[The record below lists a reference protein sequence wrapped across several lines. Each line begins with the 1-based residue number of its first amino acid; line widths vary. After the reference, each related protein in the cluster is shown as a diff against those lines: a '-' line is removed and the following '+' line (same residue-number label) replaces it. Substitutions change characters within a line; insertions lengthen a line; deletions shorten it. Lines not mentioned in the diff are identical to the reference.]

1 MAMADGAT
9 EDEGHSP
16 GTEVASTRFG
26 LKVKLLVAM
35 GVIAATTVI
44 SAGISGLSFDR
55 ISDQMTLFSTRTLS
69 DLETAQRVSAL
80 GPSVGAGAANLIAS
94 PNEAERVQRFQKLE
108 QDIAELRNVVQQLSG
123 AEAADADIQAT
134 IEALAENLR
143 AINAAVGRR
152 TQQELDVA
160 AAFEEIAASRKA
172 LNDRLGPYIEELSG
186 SVGDNF
192 NNMMTQPDKMMEFLF
207 PLFGSYGKVQV
218 LQSVQAF
225 SDQVMTHVVTVA
237 TAPTEDRMR
246 EADGEVQELLRWA
259 SDTRSA
265 LNADFTDSGRAVADL
280 LKTFFEVLGKEE
292 GLAFHRAQVFTL
304 QTELESLLA
313 ANRQLVESLEQFTVE
328 AASEAAESGRE
339 SIGLVENTVQRSE
352 LWLVAISALSIL
364 LAFGIGYFYVGRMV
378 VGRLL
383 NLSGAMERI
392 AGGDLESEID
402 TGQSDEIGSMSR
414 ALVTLR
420 ENSRKVESMRAEKEV
435 ADRNAERERRAA
447 LNRLADDFNSRVSA
461 IVQSV
466 DVAVS
471 GLTDAVNGM
480 AQDTTRSA
488 EQARA
493 ASLSAQTAAD
503 RIGTV
508 SQTSQELSYSM
519 RDMSARTSEAS
530 RISGAVTQD
539 AERTD
544 TAVESLSEAA
554 SRIGDVVAL
563 ISDIAEQTNLLALNA
578 TIEAARAGEA
588 GKGFAVVANEVK
600 SLANQTASATG
611 DIVAQVDAI
620 KSAVAEAADTTRLV
634 TDGIGN
640 VDRVVSE
647 IADATQQQTD
657 ATAAIHETMQ
667 STSQEIES
675 VNGQVGTIMEASEQ
689 VQAASDALVR
699 GVGEVRQ
706 STGDLARELERFVM
720 DIRQDESGSAKG

>member
-1 MAMADGAT
+1 MALVTDDGANGPA
-9 EDEGHSP
+9 EGVS
-16 GTEVASTRFG
+16 TTRFG
-26 LKVKLLVAM
+26 LKVKLLIAM

-55 ISDQMTLFSTRTLS
+55 ISDQMNLFSSRTLS
-69 DLETAQRVSAL
+69 DLEAAQRVSAL

-94 PNEAERVQRFQKLE
+94 PNEEVRVQRFERLQ
-108 QDIAELRNVVQQLSG
+108 QDISELRAVVQDLSG
-123 AEAADADIQAT
+123 ADTADAEIQST
-134 IEALAENLR
+134 IEALTANLR
-143 AINAAVGRR
+143 AINDAVGRR
-152 TQQELDVA
+152 TTQEQAVA
-160 AAFEEIAASRKA
+160 AAFAEIATARQA
-172 LNDRLGPYIEELSG
+172 LNDRLGPYIEDLSG
-186 SVGDNF
+186 EVGNNF
-192 NNMMTQPDKMMEFLF
+192 NNMLTQPDKMMEFLF
-207 PLFGSYGKVQV
+207 PLYGSYGKVQV
-218 LQSVQAF
+218 LHTVQAF
-225 SDQVMTHVVTVA
+225 SDQVMTHVVTIA
-237 TAPTEDRMR
+237 TAPSEERMR
-246 EADGEVQELLRWA
+246 EADAKVQDLLRWA

-265 LNADFTDSGRAVADL
+265 LNADFTDSGRAVAEL
-280 LKTFFEVLGKEE
+280 LKAFFEVLGKEK
-292 GLAFHRAQVFTL
+292 GLAFHRTQVFAV
-304 QTELESLLA
+304 QAELEALLTE
-313 ANRQLVESLEQFTVE
+313 NRQLVAKLEEFTLQAATE
-328 AASEAAESGRE
+328 AAQGGRD
-339 SIGLVENTVQRSE
+339 SIGLVEDTVMQSE
-352 LWLVAISALSIL
+352 IWLVAISVLSIG

-383 NLSGAMERI
+383 NLSSAMERI

-402 TGQSDEIGSMSR
+402 TRQGDEIGSMSR

-420 ENSRKVESMRAEKEV
+420 ENSRKVESLRAEKEV

-480 AQDTTRSA
+480 AQDTSRSA

-493 ASLSAQTAAD
+493 ASLSAQTAVD
-503 RIGTV
+503 RIGSV
-508 SQTSQELSYSM
+508 SQTSQELSVSM
-519 RDMSARTSEAS
+519 RDMSTRTNEAS

-554 SRIGDVVAL
+554 ARIGDVVAL

-611 DIVAQVDAI
+611 DIVAQVEAI
-620 KSAVAEAADTTRLV
+620 KSAVREAADTTKLV
-634 TDGIGN
+634 TEGVGN

-647 IADATQQQTD
+647 IADVTQRQTD

-675 VNGQVGTIMEASEQ
+675 VNGQVGSIMEASDQ
-689 VQAASDALVR
+689 VQTASDALVR

-706 STGDLARELERFVM
+706 STGDLARELERFVV
-720 DIRQDESGSAKG
+720 DIRQDDSEMVRAS

>member
-1 MAMADGAT
+1 MALAT
-9 EDEGHSP
+9 EAGTNGPDEGGS
-16 GTEVASTRFG
+16 TTRFG
-26 LKVKLLVAM
+26 LRVKLLLAM

-55 ISDQMTLFSTRTLS
+55 ISDQMNLFSSRTLS
-69 DLETAQRVSAL
+69 DLEAAQRVSAL

-94 PNEAERVQRFQKLE
+94 PSEAERIQRFERLQ
-108 QDIAELRNVVQQLSG
+108 QDIAELRQVVQNLSG
-123 AEAADADIQAT
+123 ADASDADIQAT
-134 IEALAENLR
+134 IESLAANLR
-143 AINAAVGRR
+143 LINDAVGRR
-152 TQQELDVA
+152 TSQEQAVA
-160 AAFEEIAASRKA
+160 AAFEEIATARKA
-172 LNDRLGPYIEELSG
+172 LNDQLGPYIEELSG
-186 SVGDNF
+186 NVGDNF
-192 NNMMTQPDKMMEFLF
+192 NNMLTQPDKMMEFLF
-207 PLFGSYGKVQV
+207 PLYGAYGKVQV
-218 LQSVQAF
+218 LHTVQAF
-225 SDQVMTHVVTVA
+225 SDQIMTHVVTIA
-237 TAPTEDRMR
+237 TAPTEARMR
-246 EADGEVQELLRWA
+246 EADAEAQELLRWA

-265 LNADFTDSGRAVADL
+265 LNADFTESGRAVAEL
-280 LKTFFEVLGKEE
+280 LKAFFEVLGKEK
-292 GLAFHRAQVFTL
+292 GLAFHRAQVFAV
-304 QTELESLLA
+304 QAELETLMA
-313 ANRQLVESLEQFTVE
+313 ENQQLVAKLEDFTLD
-328 AASEAAESGRE
+328 AAGAAAQGGRE
-339 SIGLVENTVQRSE
+339 SIGLVEDTVLQSE
-352 LWLVAISALSIL
+352 IWLIAISILSIA

-383 NLSGAMERI
+383 NLSDAMERI
-392 AGGDLESEID
+392 AGGDLDSEID
-402 TGQSDEIGSMSR
+402 TRQGDEIGNMSR

-420 ENSRKVESMRAEKEV
+420 ENSRKVESLRAEKEV

-480 AQDTTRSA
+480 AQDTSRSA

-493 ASLSAQTAAD
+493 ASRSAQTSVD
-503 RIGTV
+503 RIGSV
-508 SQTSQELSYSM
+508 SQTSLELSESM

-530 RISGAVTQD
+530 RISGSVTQD

-554 SRIGDVVAL
+554 ARIGDVVAL

-620 KSAVAEAADTTRLV
+620 KSAVREAADTTKLV
-634 TDGIGN
+634 TEGVGN

-647 IADATQQQTD
+647 IADVTQRQTD
-657 ATAAIHETMQ
+657 ATAAINETMQ

-675 VNGQVGTIMEASEQ
+675 VNGQVGSIMAASEQ
-689 VQAASDALVR
+689 VQSASDALVR

-706 STGDLARELERFVM
+706 STGDLARELERFVT
-720 DIRQDESGSAKG
+720 DIRRDDSEARAT